1 MAVVGFNFTKMI
13 GEKNADPTKKLNIDR
28 SVNIQSV
35 EETHLNV
42 GTQKQQAM
50 VVSFVYAVTYAPGLR
65 KVELQGNLL
74 YIAPEEKLVDAIAYW
89 KKNSTLPVDVMNPVL
104 HSVFTRCNIQ
114 ALIMSR
120 DLALPPPFA
129 LPSPKIR

>member
-13 GEKNADPTKKLNIDR
+13 GEKNGEPTKKLSIDR

-35 EETHLNV
+35 EETQLNV

-50 VVSFVYAVTYAPGLR
+50 VVSFVYAVTYTGLG

-74 YIAPEEKLVDAIAYW
+74 YIAHEQKLADAVAYW

-104 HSVFTRCNIQ
+104 HSVFTRCNVQ

-129 LPSPKIR
+129 LPSPRMK

>member
-13 GEKNADPTKKLNIDR
+13 GEKNADPTKKMNIDR

-35 EETHLNV
+35 EETQLNV
-42 GTQKQQAM
+42 GAQKQQAI
-50 VVSFVYAVTYAPGLR
+50 VVSFIYAVTYAPELG
-65 KVELQGNLL
+65 KVELHGNLL
-74 YIAPEEKLVDAIAYW
+74 YMAPEQKLADAVAHW

-104 HSVFTRCNIQ
+104 HSVFTRCNVQ

-129 LPSPKIR
+129 LPSPRVK

>member
-13 GEKNADPTKKLNIDR
+13 GEKTGEPTKKLSIDR
-28 SVNIQSV
+28 SVNMQSV
-35 EETHLNV
+35 EETQLNV
-42 GTQKQQAM
+42 GTQKQDAII
-50 VVSFVYAVTYAPGLR
+50 VTFVYAVTYTGLG

-74 YIAPEEKLVDAIAYW
+74 YIAPEQKLKDAVAHW

-129 LPSPKIR
+129 LPSPRVK

>member
-13 GEKNADPTKKLNIDR
+13 GEKNGEPTKKLSIDR
-28 SVNIQSV
+28 SVNMQSV
-35 EETHLNV
+35 EETQLNV
-42 GTQKQQAM
+42 GTQKQQAII
-50 VVSFVYAVTYAPGLR
+50 VSFVYAVTYTGIGKL
-65 KVELQGNLL
+65 ELHGNLL
-74 YIAPEEKLVDAIAYW
+74 YIAPEQMLSEAVAHW

-104 HSVFTRCNIQ
+104 HSVFTRCNVQ

-129 LPSPKIR
+129 LPSPRVK